1 MVSKESL
8 LFWNMVNNK
17 DGVINT
23 VHTPVAR
30 GTKILSGADGHLLS
44 STDEKYFSR
53 NPQTGTSTTFMEWK
67 KAGKCTCISFWICV
81 FQILG
86 MKKAV
91 LCEVAGLFTNPCS
104 WDRQELDHRETLTR
118 ASRILDAERHQHFTG
133 KENSMKDL
141 SEINLSSGQSYWK
154 WKWSDIVNPQQVGN
168 LCFWLK
174 ASLPIAPMCWIIWAA
189 NGFRHYSWSMSLVLC
204 RALSFT
210 QVRVCYFSLLIQGW
224 TVLWTEPNNQ
234 MLQPSH
240 FSQELREEPWTFDT
254 KLRNLAKPQWSLDPY
269 AWPICSTFA
278 SEENACMHA
287 SKQRTTT
294 VAWHLPPSNPL
305 PRKSFAKG
313 LEDEIQILEKEDRI
327 QIRTQE
333 NKKFH
338 MWVDAEINVYLRL

>member
-8 LFWNMVNNK
+8 LFLNMLSNK

-23 VHTPVAR
+23 VHTPLAR

-53 NPQTGTSTTFMEWK
+53 NPQTGTSTTFTEWK
-67 KAGKCTCISFWICV
+67 KAGRCTCISFWICV

-118 ASRILDAERHQHFTG
+118 ASQILDAERHQHFTG
-133 KENSMKDL
+133 EENSMKDL

-154 WKWSDIVNPQQVGN
+154 WKWSDIVNPKQVGN

-174 ASLPIAPMCWIIWAA
+174 ASLPIASICRIIWAA
-189 NGFRHYSWSMSLVLC
+189 NGFRHYSWSMSLVLG

-210 QVRVCYFSLLIQGW
+210 
-224 TVLWTEPNNQ
+224 
-234 MLQPSH
+234 
-240 FSQELREEPWTFDT
+240 
-254 KLRNLAKPQWSLDPY
+254 
-269 AWPICSTFA
+269 
-278 SEENACMHA
+278 
-287 SKQRTTT
+287 
-294 VAWHLPPSNPL
+294 
-305 PRKSFAKG
+305 
-313 LEDEIQILEKEDRI
+313 
-327 QIRTQE
+327 
-333 NKKFH
+333 
-338 MWVDAEINVYLRL
+338 